1 MIKRAAYEEVRCR
14 QKRRERKKEKER
26 KEERENDI
34 GLLFGLFLSKDFSGQ
49 R

>member
-14 QKRRERKKEKER
+14 QKRRERK
-26 KEERENDI
+26 EERENDI
-34 GLLFGLFLSKDFSGQ
+34 GLLFGLFLSEDFSGQ